1 MNRILKEENFKMV
14 TTNGDQNLKKA
25 VLDCYCA
32 FWALLSDSE
41 VKFLLD
47 DTSLVK
53 LQNQARRIRTNQ
65 FSVMDTEEVRSEI
78 SIGQTSILSDRKA
91 QYLALADFIQ
101 NMNRVYE
108 ECEMQLKYEIGQ
120 KQSKIK
126 NSKELSEKIA
136 ELQSEIIDL
145 DDQMHKVLDEITY
158 EYMDNIGKLE
168 KKGEDILQEYKE
180 EVEKIN
186 EKEGSALERLKRFKK
201 LSLRQVDIFRDCQS
215 RLQNELMIDRDNELG
230 VKSQMIALQND
241 LIQAYFEKV
250 KELIEK
256 EGVYTRQFIL
266 VKSAKTTAKGGSI
279 ISKIFGSDN
288 VSILDTSEQLK
299 KFDEDNYKLT
309 KKSIMEIVEKI
320 KGDIIS
326 KIWLV
331 VKNTSNSYKKEI
343 EKDIE
348 GKKMEL
354 LLMKREQ
361 LIMQIEMNRNNI
373 LDYQTMIDEVLK
385 GSQS

>member
-32 FWALLSDSE
+32 FLALLSDSE

-53 LQNQARRIRTNQ
+53 LQNQARRIRTKQ

-186 EKEGSALERLKRFKK
+186 KKEGSALERLKRFKK

-215 RLQNELMIDRDNELG
+215 RLQNELIIDCDNELG

-266 VKSAKTTAKGGSI
+266 VKSVKTTAKGGSI

>member
-1 MNRILKEENFKMV
+1 MV

-25 VLDCYCA
+25 VSDCYCA
-32 FWALLSDSE
+32 FWALVSDSE

-168 KKGEDILQEYKE
+168 KEGEDILQEYKE

-215 RLQNELMIDRDNELG
+215 RLQNELMIDCDNELG

-320 KGDIIS
+320 KGDVIS

-348 GKKMEL
+348 GEKMQL

>member
-1 MNRILKEENFKMV
+1 MV

-215 RLQNELMIDRDNELG
+215 RLQNELMIDCDNELG

-320 KGDIIS
+320 KGDVIS

>member
-1 MNRILKEENFKMV
+1 MV

-25 VLDCYCA
+25 VSDCYCA

-136 ELQSEIIDL
+136 ELQSEIIDM

-215 RLQNELMIDRDNELG
+215 RLQNELMIDCDNELG

-320 KGDIIS
+320 KGDVIS

>member
-1 MNRILKEENFKMV
+1 MV

-25 VLDCYCA
+25 VSDCYCA
-32 FWALLSDSE
+32 FWALLNDSE
-41 VKFLLD
+41 VKFLLN

-91 QYLALADFIQ
+91 QYIALADFIQ

-215 RLQNELMIDRDNELG
+215 RLQNELMIDCDNELG

-256 EGVYTRQFIL
+256 KGVYTRQFIL

-288 VSILDTSEQLK
+288 VPILDTSEQLK

-320 KGDIIS
+320 KGDVIS
-326 KIWLV
+326 KIWLA

>member
-1 MNRILKEENFKMV
+1 MV
-14 TTNGDQNLKKA
+14 ITNGDQNLKKA

-186 EKEGSALERLKRFKK
+186 EKEESALERLKRFKK

-215 RLQNELMIDRDNELG
+215 RLQNELMIDCDNELG

>member
-1 MNRILKEENFKMV
+1 MV

-25 VLDCYCA
+25 VSDCYCA
-32 FWALLSDSE
+32 FWTLLSDSE

-215 RLQNELMIDRDNELG
+215 RLQNELMMLASGKI
-230 VKSQMIALQND
+230 
-241 LIQAYFEKV
+241 
-250 KELIEK
+250 
-256 EGVYTRQFIL
+256 RQ
-266 VKSAKTTAKGGSI
+266 VASG
-279 ISKIFGSDN
+279 
-288 VSILDTSEQLK
+288 
-299 KFDEDNYKLT
+299 
-309 KKSIMEIVEKI
+309 
-320 KGDIIS
+320 
-326 KIWLV
+326 
-331 VKNTSNSYKKEI
+331 
-343 EKDIE
+343 
-348 GKKMEL
+348 
-354 LLMKREQ
+354 
-361 LIMQIEMNRNNI
+361 
-373 LDYQTMIDEVLK
+373 
-385 GSQS
+385 

>member
-1 MNRILKEENFKMV
+1 MV

-78 SIGQTSILSDRKA
+78 SIGQTSISSDRKA

-136 ELQSEIIDL
+136 ELQSEIIYL

-215 RLQNELMIDRDNELG
+215 RLQNELMIDCDNELG

-320 KGDIIS
+320 KGDVIS

-361 LIMQIEMNRNNI
+361 FIMQIEMNRNNI

>member
-1 MNRILKEENFKMV
+1 MV

-78 SIGQTSILSDRKA
+78 SLGQTSILSDRKA

-108 ECEMQLKYEIGQ
+108 ECEMQLKYEIGR

-215 RLQNELMIDRDNELG
+215 RLQNELMIDCDNELG

-256 EGVYTRQFIL
+256 EGVYTCQFIL

-299 KFDEDNYKLT
+299 KFDEDNYTLT

-320 KGDIIS
+320 KGDVIS
-326 KIWLV
+326 EIWLV

>member
-1 MNRILKEENFKMV
+1 MV

-25 VLDCYCA
+25 VSDCYCA

-101 NMNRVYE
+101 NMNSVYE

-215 RLQNELMIDRDNELG
+215 RLQNELMIDCDNELG

-320 KGDIIS
+320 KGDVIS

>member
-1 MNRILKEENFKMV
+1 MV

-32 FWALLSDSE
+32 FLALLSDSE

-78 SIGQTSILSDRKA
+78 SIGQTLILSDRKA

-215 RLQNELMIDRDNELG
+215 RLQNELMIDCDNELG

-266 VKSAKTTAKGGSI
+266 VKSTKTTAKGGSI

-320 KGDIIS
+320 KGDVIS

-361 LIMQIEMNRNNI
+361 LIMQIEVNRNNI

>member
-1 MNRILKEENFKMV
+1 MNRILKEENFLMV

-25 VLDCYCA
+25 VSDCYCA

-65 FSVMDTEEVRSEI
+65 FGVMDTEEVRSEI
-78 SIGQTSILSDRKA
+78 SLGQTSILSDRKA

-145 DDQMHKVLDEITY
+145 DDQMHKALDEITY

-215 RLQNELMIDRDNELG
+215 RLQNELMIDCDNELG

-320 KGDIIS
+320 KGNVIS

>member
-1 MNRILKEENFKMV
+1 M
-14 TTNGDQNLKKA
+14 
-25 VLDCYCA
+25 
-32 FWALLSDSE
+32 
-41 VKFLLD
+41 
-47 DTSLVK
+47 
-53 LQNQARRIRTNQ
+53 
-65 FSVMDTEEVRSEI
+65 
-78 SIGQTSILSDRKA
+78 
-91 QYLALADFIQ
+91 
-101 NMNRVYE
+101 
-108 ECEMQLKYEIGQ
+108 
-120 KQSKIK
+120 
-126 NSKELSEKIA
+126 
-136 ELQSEIIDL
+136 
-145 DDQMHKVLDEITY
+145 
-158 EYMDNIGKLE
+158 
-168 KKGEDILQEYKE
+168 
-180 EVEKIN
+180 
-186 EKEGSALERLKRFKK
+186 
-201 LSLRQVDIFRDCQS
+201 
-215 RLQNELMIDRDNELG
+215 
-230 VKSQMIALQND
+230 
-241 LIQAYFEKV
+241 
-250 KELIEK
+250 
-256 EGVYTRQFIL
+256 YTRQFIL

-320 KGDIIS
+320 KGDVIS

-348 GKKMEL
+348 GEKMEL

>member
-1 MNRILKEENFKMV
+1 MV

-53 LQNQARRIRTNQ
+53 LQNQARRLRTNQ

-215 RLQNELMIDRDNELG
+215 RLQNELMIDCDNELG

-320 KGDIIS
+320 KGDVIS

-348 GKKMEL
+348 GRKMEL

>member
-1 MNRILKEENFKMV
+1 MV

-25 VLDCYCA
+25 VSDCYCA

-47 DTSLVK
+47 DISLVK

-78 SIGQTSILSDRKA
+78 SLGQTSILSDRKA
-91 QYLALADFIQ
+91 QYLSLADFIQ

-120 KQSKIK
+120 EQSKIK

-215 RLQNELMIDRDNELG
+215 RLQNELMIDCDNELG

-309 KKSIMEIVEKI
+309 KKSIIEIVEKI

-331 VKNTSNSYKKEI
+331 VKNASNSYKKEI

>member
-1 MNRILKEENFKMV
+1 MV

-25 VLDCYCA
+25 VSDCYCA

-168 KKGEDILQEYKE
+168 KEGEDILQEYKE

-215 RLQNELMIDRDNELG
+215 RLQNELMIDCDNELG

-320 KGDIIS
+320 KGDVIS

-348 GKKMEL
+348 GEKMEL

>member
-1 MNRILKEENFKMV
+1 MV

-25 VLDCYCA
+25 VSDCYCA
-32 FWALLSDSE
+32 FWALLSASE

-65 FSVMDTEEVRSEI
+65 FCVMDTEEVRSEI
-78 SIGQTSILSDRKA
+78 SIGQTSILSDRKT

-158 EYMDNIGKLE
+158 AYMDNIGKLE

-215 RLQNELMIDRDNELG
+215 RLQNELMIDCDNELG

-256 EGVYTRQFIL
+256 EGVHTRQFIL

-279 ISKIFGSDN
+279 ISKIFGSDK

-320 KGDIIS
+320 KGDVIS

>member
-1 MNRILKEENFKMV
+1 MV

-25 VLDCYCA
+25 VSDCYCA

-41 VKFLLD
+41 VKFLLN

-53 LQNQARRIRTNQ
+53 LQNEARRIRTNQ

-91 QYLALADFIQ
+91 QYIALADFIQ

-215 RLQNELMIDRDNELG
+215 RLQNELMIDCDNELG

-288 VSILDTSEQLK
+288 VSILDTSGQLK

-320 KGDIIS
+320 KGDVIS

>member
-1 MNRILKEENFKMV
+1 MV

-25 VLDCYCA
+25 VSDCYCA

-78 SIGQTSILSDRKA
+78 SIRQTSILSDRKA

-215 RLQNELMIDRDNELG
+215 RLQNELMIDCDNELG

-320 KGDIIS
+320 KGDVIS

>member
-1 MNRILKEENFKMV
+1 MV

-32 FWALLSDSE
+32 FGALLSDSE

-78 SIGQTSILSDRKA
+78 SIGQTPILSDRKA

-215 RLQNELMIDRDNELG
+215 RLQNELMIDCDNELG

-361 LIMQIEMNRNNI
+361 LVMQIEMNRNNI

>member
-1 MNRILKEENFKMV
+1 MV

-25 VLDCYCA
+25 VSDCYCA

-53 LQNQARRIRTNQ
+53 LHNQARRIRTNQ

-215 RLQNELMIDRDNELG
+215 RLQNELMIDCDNELG

-320 KGDIIS
+320 EGDVIS

>member
-14 TTNGDQNLKKA
+14 TTNGDQNLKKD

-32 FWALLSDSE
+32 FLALLSDSE

-186 EKEGSALERLKRFKK
+186 EKEGSALERLKRFKT

-215 RLQNELMIDRDNELG
+215 RLQNELMIDCDNELG

-343 EKDIE
+343 EKNIE

-373 LDYQTMIDEVLK
+373 SDYQTMIDEVLK

>member
-1 MNRILKEENFKMV
+1 MV

-25 VLDCYCA
+25 VSDCYCA
-32 FWALLSDSE
+32 FGALLSDSE

-145 DDQMHKVLDEITY
+145 DNQMHKALDEITY

-215 RLQNELMIDRDNELG
+215 RLQNELMIDCDNELG

-320 KGDIIS
+320 KGNVIS

-331 VKNTSNSYKKEI
+331 VKNTSNSYKNEI

-348 GKKMEL
+348 GEKMEL

>member
-1 MNRILKEENFKMV
+1 MV

-25 VLDCYCA
+25 VSDCYCA

-53 LQNQARRIRTNQ
+53 LHNQARRIRTNQ

-158 EYMDNIGKLE
+158 EYMDDIGKLE

-215 RLQNELMIDRDNELG
+215 RLQNELMIDCDNELG

-320 KGDIIS
+320 KGDVIS

>member
-1 MNRILKEENFKMV
+1 MV

-25 VLDCYCA
+25 VSDCYCA

-41 VKFLLD
+41 VKFLLN

-215 RLQNELMIDRDNELG
+215 RLQNELMIDCDNELG

-320 KGDIIS
+320 KGDVIS

-348 GKKMEL
+348 GKKMKL

>member
-1 MNRILKEENFKMV
+1 MV

-25 VLDCYCA
+25 VSDCYCA

-145 DDQMHKVLDEITY
+145 DNQMHKALEEITY

-215 RLQNELMIDRDNELG
+215 RLQNELMIDCDNELG

-320 KGDIIS
+320 KGNVIS

>member
-1 MNRILKEENFKMV
+1 MV

-47 DTSLVK
+47 DTFLVK

-215 RLQNELMIDRDNELG
+215 RLQNELMIDCDNELG

-309 KKSIMEIVEKI
+309 KESIMEIVEKI
-320 KGDIIS
+320 KGDVIS

-348 GKKMEL
+348 GKKMKL

>member
-1 MNRILKEENFKMV
+1 MV

-25 VLDCYCA
+25 VSDCYCA
-32 FWALLSDSE
+32 FWALVSDSE

-168 KKGEDILQEYKE
+168 KEGEDILQEYKE

-215 RLQNELMIDRDNELG
+215 RLQNELMIDCDNELG

-299 KFDEDNYKLT
+299 KFDEENYKLT

-320 KGDIIS
+320 KGDVIS

-348 GKKMEL
+348 GEKMQL

>member
-1 MNRILKEENFKMV
+1 MV
-14 TTNGDQNLKKA
+14 ITNGDQNLKKA

-215 RLQNELMIDRDNELG
+215 RLQNELMIDCDNELG

>member
-1 MNRILKEENFKMV
+1 MV

-25 VLDCYCA
+25 VSDCYCA
-32 FWALLSDSE
+32 FWALLSASE

-53 LQNQARRIRTNQ
+53 LQNQARQIRTNQ
-65 FSVMDTEEVRSEI
+65 FCVMDTEEVRSEI
-78 SIGQTSILSDRKA
+78 SIGQTSILSDRKT

-158 EYMDNIGKLE
+158 AYMDNIGKLE

-215 RLQNELMIDRDNELG
+215 RLQNELMIDCDNELG

-256 EGVYTRQFIL
+256 EGVHTRQFIL

-279 ISKIFGSDN
+279 ISKIFGSDK

-320 KGDIIS
+320 KGDVIS

>member
-1 MNRILKEENFKMV
+1 MV

-25 VLDCYCA
+25 VSDCYCA
-32 FWALLSDSE
+32 FGALLSDSE

-168 KKGEDILQEYKE
+168 KEGEDILQEYKE

-201 LSLRQVDIFRDCQS
+201 LSLRQVDIFCDCQS
-215 RLQNELMIDRDNELG
+215 RLQNELMIDCDNELG

-320 KGDIIS
+320 KGDVIS

>member
-1 MNRILKEENFKMV
+1 MNYILKEESLEMV
-14 TTNGDQNLKKA
+14 ENDGYQNLKKA
-25 VLDCYCA
+25 VLDCYRT

-215 RLQNELMIDRDNELG
+215 RLQNELMIDCDNELG

-320 KGDIIS
+320 KGYVIS

>member
-1 MNRILKEENFKMV
+1 MV

-25 VLDCYCA
+25 VSDCYCA
-32 FWALLSDSE
+32 FGALLSDSE

-168 KKGEDILQEYKE
+168 KEGEDILQEYKE

-215 RLQNELMIDRDNELG
+215 RLQNELMIDCDNELG

-299 KFDEDNYKLT
+299 KFDEDNHKLT

-320 KGDIIS
+320 KGDVIS

>member
-1 MNRILKEENFKMV
+1 MV

-25 VLDCYCA
+25 VSDCYCA
-32 FWALLSDSE
+32 FWALVSDSE

-168 KKGEDILQEYKE
+168 KEGEDILQEYKE

-215 RLQNELMIDRDNELG
+215 RLQNELMIDCDNELG

-320 KGDIIS
+320 KGDVIS

-348 GKKMEL
+348 GEKMQL

-361 LIMQIEMNRNNI
+361 LIMQIEMNRNSI

>member
-14 TTNGDQNLKKA
+14 TTNGDQNLKKD

-32 FWALLSDSE
+32 FLALLSDSE

-108 ECEMQLKYEIGQ
+108 ECEMQLNYEIGQ

-186 EKEGSALERLKRFKK
+186 EKEGSALERLKRFKT

-215 RLQNELMIDRDNELG
+215 RLQNELMIDCDNELG

-343 EKDIE
+343 EKNIE

>member
-1 MNRILKEENFKMV
+1 MV
-14 TTNGDQNLKKA
+14 ITNGDQNLKKA

-180 EVEKIN
+180 KVEKIN

-215 RLQNELMIDRDNELG
+215 RLQNELMIDCDNELG

>member
-1 MNRILKEENFKMV
+1 MV

-25 VLDCYCA
+25 VSDCYCA

-108 ECEMQLKYEIGQ
+108 ECETQLKYEIGQ

-136 ELQSEIIDL
+136 ELQSEIIYL

-215 RLQNELMIDRDNELG
+215 RLQNELMIDCDNELG

-320 KGDIIS
+320 KGDVIS

>member
-1 MNRILKEENFKMV
+1 MV

-25 VLDCYCA
+25 VSDCYCA

-215 RLQNELMIDRDNELG
+215 RLQNELMIDCDNELG

-309 KKSIMEIVEKI
+309 KKSIMEIIEKI
-320 KGDIIS
+320 KGDVIS

>member
-1 MNRILKEENFKMV
+1 MV

-25 VLDCYCA
+25 VSDCYCA

-136 ELQSEIIDL
+136 ELQSGIIDL

-215 RLQNELMIDRDNELG
+215 RLQNELMIDCDNELG

-320 KGDIIS
+320 KGDVIS